1 MKIFILLIICG
12 IEFGIILWGAYRMVR
27 INGTA
32 KAIQKNLDEWY
43 EEEKERNRILKERS
57 REAEHENRQQRIH
70 HGPDMG
76 R

>member
-32 KAIQKNLDEWY
+32 KVIQEALDEWH
-43 EEEKERNRILKERS
+43 EEEKETETGLARDEGGRIR
-57 REAEHENRQQRIH
+57 
-70 HGPDMG
+70 
-76 R
+76 

>member
-12 IEFGIILWGAYRMVR
+12 IEFSVILWGAYRMVR

-32 KAIQKNLDEWY
+32 KVIQEALDEWY
-43 EEEKERNRILKERS
+43 EEEKEQNRILKERS

-76 R
+76 